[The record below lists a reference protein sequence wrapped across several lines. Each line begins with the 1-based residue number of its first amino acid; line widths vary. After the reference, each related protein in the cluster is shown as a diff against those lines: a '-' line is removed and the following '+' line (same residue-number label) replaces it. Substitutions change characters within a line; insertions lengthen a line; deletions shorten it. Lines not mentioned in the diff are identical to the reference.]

1 MKPEQME
8 ELKRHLG
15 VVTQSLRSEIRQ
27 IAEGYATI
35 QQELHD
41 HREEIRDELKEM
53 RAILRLSFSQL
64 DQCIRTL
71 ESDVTMLKTR
81 MERLETDQA

>member
-1 MKPEQME
+1 MNAEQLE

-15 VVTQSLRSEIRQ
+15 VVTESLRSDIRQ
-27 IAEGYATI
+27 IAEGHAAI

-41 HREEIRDELKEM
+41 HREEIRDVFKEM

-64 DQCIRTL
+64 DQRIRTL

-81 MERLETDQA
+81 MERLETGQA